1 MAGAIKAPSGYGCVL
16 PGVLVCTR
24 TGCSA
29 GAQHPARHAAPTAA
43 SSHRHR
49 CPHGGVP
56 MAVSPQPCPHS
67 RAPTAAWLLGWVH
80 FGEPGAPLC
89 PASRAGLGQHQ
100 VWECSCGLFLLIILL
115 IAALLLLV
123 AAFPSAEWDPSLRQ
137 PTGPGPVA
145 TTPRNVPLHL
155 QSFISCGAHNV
166 QSYPQLANRQ
176 QPAEPIR
183 YLRSSHL

>member
-1 MAGAIKAPSGYGCVL
+1 MFN
-16 PGVLVCTR
+16 
-24 TGCSA
+24 GCSDKGTIWLRMCA
-29 GAQHPARHAAPTAA
+29 PRRPGLHKDRVFCRSPASRPARCT
-43 SSHRHR
+43 
-49 CPHGGVP
+49 HGCFLTP
-56 MAVSPQPCPHS
+56 PPVSPRPCPPS
-67 RAPTAAWLLGWVH
+67 RAPTPAWLLGWVR

-89 PASRAGLGQHQ
+89 PASQAGLGQHRG
-100 VWECSCGLFLLIILL
+100 WECSCGLFLMIILL

-123 AAFPSAEWDPSLRQ
+123 VAFPSAEWDPSLRQ
-137 PTGPGPVA
+137 PTGPGPAA

>member
-29 GAQHPARHAAPTAA
+29 GAQHRAQRAAGTLALLHCTHGCFLTPLPVSPRLCPPSCAPT
-43 SSHRHR
+43 
-49 CPHGGVP
+49 P
-56 MAVSPQPCPHS
+56 
-67 RAPTAAWLLGWVH
+67 AWLLGWVH

-89 PASRAGLGQHQ
+89 PASRAGLGQHR
-100 VWECSCGLFLLIILL
+100 VWECSCGLFLMIILL
-115 IAALLLLV
+115 IAALLPLV

-176 QPAEPIR
+176 QPAEPI
-183 YLRSSHL
+183 

>member
-1 MAGAIKAPSGYGCVL
+1 MCSQASWFAQGQ
-16 PGVLVCTR
+16 GVLQELSIPPGTL
-24 TGCSA
+24 
-29 GAQHPARHAAPTAA
+29 HPRLLPHTAT
-43 SSHRHR
+43 
-49 CPHGGVP
+49 GVP

-67 RAPTAAWLLGWVH
+67 RAPTAAWLLGWVR

-89 PASRAGLGQHQ
+89 PASQAGLGQHRG
-100 VWECSCGLFLLIILL
+100 WECSCGLFLRIILL

-123 AAFPSAEWDPSLRQ
+123 VAFPSAEWDPSLRQ
-137 PTGPGPVA
+137 PTGPGPAA